1 MPALSSCCSLL
12 GTRSPPCTLGGC
24 IQKRLAHGPRP
35 TVGEGSLLSPA
46 ARAAPFLALGTASVS
61 EGLPCCSPFASI
73 SGRGLPV
80 WLRRRRPSLPGLVPF
95 PAIVSSRVPLGGDSC
110 VALRGGLSAVWS
122 VCPTKPELHLY
133 VEEGC
138 RAWLGAR

>member
-12 GTRSPPCTLGGC
+12 GTRSPPCTLGGWTR
-24 IQKRLAHGPRP
+24 KRLARGSRP

-61 EGLPCCSPFASI
+61 EGLPCCSPFTSI

-80 WLRRRRPSLPGLVPF
+80 WLRRRRPSLPGLVPL
-95 PAIVSSRVPLGGDSC
+95 AIVSSRVPLGWGLLCGSQGWSQRC
-110 VALRGGLSAVWS
+110 VVRV
-122 VCPTKPELHLY
+122 PHET
-133 VEEGC
+133 
-138 RAWLGAR
+138 